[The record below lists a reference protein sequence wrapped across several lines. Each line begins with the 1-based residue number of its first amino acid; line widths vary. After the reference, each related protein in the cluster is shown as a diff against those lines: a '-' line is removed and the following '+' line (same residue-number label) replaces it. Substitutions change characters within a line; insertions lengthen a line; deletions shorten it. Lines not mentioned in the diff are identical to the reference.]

1 MFDISVT
8 DRCHKILA
16 KYISEGD
23 TVIDCTAGGGADT
36 LFLAK
41 SVGSDGRVLAFDV
54 QEAALNAT
62 EKLLRKNG
70 FLCKRFVSS
79 SQPDFSSEIKTVT
92 KSISSSNNNASV
104 LLIHDSHEK
113 IGTLFSILSNN
124 APSVI
129 MYNLGYLPGGDHSI
143 VTKAETT
150 LNAIRASLDVIKENG
165 IISIVTYPGHEEGA
179 RENQLINKLLSYLP
193 PDRFE
198 VLTIDQTN
206 RSNAPVL
213 YLINKKR

>member
-41 SVGSDGRVLAFDV
+41 SVGTGGCVLAFDV
-54 QEAALNAT
+54 QETALNVT
-62 EKLLRKNG
+62 EKLLQKNG

-79 SQPDFSSEIKTVT
+79 SQPDFSSEIKTDN
-92 KSISSSNNNASV
+92 KSFSSSNIDPSV

-113 IGTLFSILSNN
+113 IGTFFSILPKN

-143 VTKAETT
+143 VTKAGTT
-150 LNAIRASLDVIKENG
+150 LTSVRASLDIIKENG

-179 RENQLINKLLSYLP
+179 RENKLVNELLSDLP

-198 VLTIDQTN
+198 VLTIAQTN

>member
-41 SVGSDGRVLAFDV
+41 SVGTGGCVLAFDV
-54 QEAALNAT
+54 QETALNVT
-62 EKLLRKNG
+62 EKLLQKNG

-206 RSNAPVL
+206 RINAPVL
-213 YLINKKR
+213 CLINKKR

>member
-41 SVGSDGRVLAFDV
+41 CVGSDGRVLAFDV
-54 QEAALNAT
+54 QETALNVT
-62 EKLLRKNG
+62 EKLLQKNG

-79 SQPDFSSEIKTVT
+79 SQPVFSSEIKTAT
-92 KSISSSNNNASV
+92 KSISSSNNDPSV

-198 VLTIDQTN
+198 ALTIDQTN

>member
-41 SVGSDGRVLAFDV
+41 SVGTGGCVLAFDV
-54 QEAALNAT
+54 QETALNVT
-62 EKLLRKNG
+62 EKLLQKNG

-79 SQPDFSSEIKTVT
+79 SQPDFSSEIKTDN
-92 KSISSSNNNASV
+92 KSFSSSNIDPSV

-113 IGTLFSILSNN
+113 IGTFFSILPKN

-143 VTKAETT
+143 VTKAGTT
-150 LNAIRASLDVIKENG
+150 LTSVRASLDIIKENG

-179 RENQLINKLLSYLP
+179 RENKMVNELLSDLP

-198 VLTIDQTN
+198 VLTIAQTN

>member
-23 TVIDCTAGGGADT
+23 TVIDCTAGGGSDT

-41 SVGSDGRVLAFDV
+41 CVGSDGRVLAFDV

-70 FLCKRFVSS
+70 FLCKRLVPS

>member
-1 MFDISVT
+1 
-8 DRCHKILA
+8 
-16 KYISEGD
+16 
-23 TVIDCTAGGGADT
+23 
-36 LFLAK
+36 
-41 SVGSDGRVLAFDV
+41 
-54 QEAALNAT
+54 
-62 EKLLRKNG
+62 
-70 FLCKRFVSS
+70 
-79 SQPDFSSEIKTVT
+79 
-92 KSISSSNNNASV
+92 
-104 LLIHDSHEK
+104 
-113 IGTLFSILSNN
+113 
-124 APSVI
+124 

-198 VLTIDQTN
+198 ALTIDQTN

>member
-41 SVGSDGRVLAFDV
+41 SVGSSGCVLAFDV
-54 QEAALNAT
+54 QETALNAT
-62 EKLLRKNG
+62 EKLLQKNG

-92 KSISSSNNNASV
+92 KSISSSNNDPSV

-179 RENQLINKLLSYLP
+179 REKQLINKLLSYLP

-213 YLINKKR
+213 YLVNKKR